1 MKRSPYI
8 SLAAMLVFAGMVFL
22 WKRRPKPQ

>member
-1 MKRSPYI
+1 MKHSHGTV
-8 SLAAMLVFAGMVFL
+8 LAAMFVFAGMVFL